1 MTLNEVYTMYWKVG
15 SHTSFSKKILPT
27 IEEAIKYGMYSCQF
41 FMGNPRSY
49 NRQRISQEDIND
61 VKRVLLRFPLNVFTH
76 FPYIANLNGS
86 VKSLAWSGDDDIDMK
101 LSRVLKELEYE
112 LSIISNFSNDNTK
125 TGVVIHPGCYQDRD
139 VGLDTISKSINMINF
154 TGDAKLILENCA
166 GEGRKLC
173 KDFPEIARVIRGVE
187 KDKKKNVGVCVDT
200 AHIWGVGDYDLR
212 KSSEIDRMF
221 FEFEENIGIEY
232 FSLLHLN
239 DSKVEFGSKKDR
251 HTCLGT
257 GYIWGNDFESL
268 IYLLNKCRDNDI
280 PMILETHGLDMI
292 TLSRIQPSLK

>member
-1 MTLNEVYTMYWKVG
+1 MTLHEVYTMYWEVG
-15 SHTSFSKKILPT
+15 AHTSFSKKILPT

-49 NRQRISQEDIND
+49 NRQRISHEDIND
-61 VKRVLLRFPLNVFTH
+61 VKKALVRFPLNVFTH

-101 LSRVLKELEYE
+101 LSDVLKELEYE
-112 LSIISNFSNDNTK
+112 LSIISNFSTDKIK
-125 TGVVIHPGCYQDRD
+125 TGVVIHPGSYQDRD
-139 VGLDTISKSINMINF
+139 VGLDTIARSINMINF
-154 TGDAKLILENCA
+154 TGDTKLLLENCA

-173 KDFPEIARVIRGVE
+173 KDFAEISRVIRGVE
-187 KDKKKNVGVCVDT
+187 KDKKKNIGVCVDT

-212 KSSEIDRMF
+212 KCSEIDRMF
-221 FEFEENIGIEY
+221 SEFEENIGIEY

-251 HTCLGT
+251 HACLGT
-257 GYIWGNDFESL
+257 GYIWSNDFESL
-268 IYLLNKCRDNDI
+268 IYLLNKCRDNEI
-280 PMILETHGLDMI
+280 PIILETNGLDMI